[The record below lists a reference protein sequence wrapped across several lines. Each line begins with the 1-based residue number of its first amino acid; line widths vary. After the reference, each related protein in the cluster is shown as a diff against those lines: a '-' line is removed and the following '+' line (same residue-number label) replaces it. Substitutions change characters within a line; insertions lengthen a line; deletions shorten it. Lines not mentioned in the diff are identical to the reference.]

1 MIETQIRYSITPRTV
16 YEYYINGVLVFE
28 GTMDQLVEW
37 SGVARTTL
45 TNQIAERKDKNGD
58 YRLTVPTKKKVYV
71 PRTKKVKVDTT
82 VYDFFLG
89 HDKLMT
95 GTIDLLAYEWNTAI
109 PTLANKINKE
119 FQEPKTENAIQLVPR
134 KE

>member
-1 MIETQIRYSITPRTV
+1 MIETQYRHTVTPRRI

-45 TNQIAERKDKNGD
+45 TNQIAERKDKDGV
-58 YRLTVPTKKKVYV
+58 YRHTVPTNKKVYI
-71 PRTKKVKVDTT
+71 PRLKKVKVDTT
-82 VYDFFLG
+82 VYDFYLG
-89 HDKLMT
+89 NDLLMT

-109 PTLANKINKE
+109 PTLANKIKKE
-119 FQEPKTENAIQLVPR
+119 FQEPKNENVIQIVPR
-134 KE
+134 KG